1 MKATF
6 LPTDAERFPKLV
18 GRQDPEILTYDLGNT
33 DESDKALKLFERI
46 RQFLMPWQ
54 RLIVTLM
61 FMSGPDGLWANPDVV
76 LVVPRQNGKS
86 LILVLR
92 VIYGLFVRKEKIL
105 YTTQKWATGYDTYQ
119 RLQTIVNRVPAWRK
133 QILKDNLSQGKGY
146 MQLKNG
152 AQVTFATRG
161 PDTGRGMDEVDL
173 LIFDEAYN
181 LTAAHVSSILPI
193 QLASKNPQTIYASSA
208 VNSREHPNGQVLAGL
223 RRAGI
228 AGDAGQ
234 LYAEFCS
241 PIEGNLERDD
251 PKAAIEAN
259 PSFGVIQTLAKIKK
273 ALRVATT
280 PEALLGFDA
289 EYLGRGDWPGEGEQ
303 DDFTPVIDL
312 EHFGGLVRSRKG
324 FGKQRV
330 LALDMAPSRGTVD
343 IACAARTLD
352 RKIHVEIGYHAAPT
366 PGLIRVVLT
375 LIDRMEPDLLI
386 IDKLSPAFHT
396 LVPELQALGLEPYI
410 ADTSDVVAACG
421 DFYDAAISSALT
433 HTGDPLI
440 IDALESATKRE
451 LMGGQWAWNRRGAAA
466 ISPLVAVTMAYW
478 GMSRLIIDGAKPAKP
493 LIPLPDPDSYVEH
506 EAEASGTDILMAA
519 F

>member
-1 MKATF
+1 MIATW
-6 LPTDAERFPKLV
+6 LPTDAERFPRLV
-18 GRQDPEILTYDLGNT
+18 GRQDPEILAHELGDT
-33 DESDKALKLFERI
+33 TESDKALKLFERI
-46 RQFLMPWQ
+46 RKYLMPWQ

-61 FMSGPDGLWANPDVV
+61 FMLGPDGLWVHPDVV

-119 RLQTIVNRVPAWRK
+119 RLQGIVNAVPAWRR
-133 QILKDNLSQGKGY
+133 QIDKDNLSQGKGY
-146 MQLKNG
+146 MLLKNG

-161 PDTGRGMDEVDL
+161 PDTGRGMDAVDL
-173 LIFDEAYN
+173 VIFDEAYN

-193 QLASKNPQTIYASSA
+193 QLAALNPQTIYASSA
-208 VNSREHPNGQVLAGL
+208 VNAREHPNGEVLAGL

-228 AGDAGQ
+228 AQDPGQ

-241 PIEGNLERDD
+241 PVEGNLERTD
-251 PKAAIEAN
+251 PQAAIEAN

-280 PEALLGFDA
+280 PEALTGFDA
-289 EYLGRGDWPGEGEQ
+289 EYLGRGDWPGEGEL
-303 DDFTPVIDL
+303 DEEIEHVINL
-312 EHFGGLVRSRKG
+312 EHFGGLVRSRRG

-330 LALDMAPSRGTVD
+330 MAIDMAPSGGGVD

-352 RKIHVEIGYHAAPT
+352 SKIHVEIGYHAAPT
-366 PGLIRVVLT
+366 PGLIRVVLM
-375 LIDRMEPDLLI
+375 LLDRMQPDLLI
-386 IDKLSPAFHT
+386 IDKLSPAYLA
-396 LVPELQALGLEPYI
+396 LVPELTALGLEPYI
-410 ADTSDVVAACG
+410 STAEDMAAACG
-421 DFYDAAISSALT
+421 GFYTAAMDSSLS

-440 IDALESATKRE
+440 LDGLESATKRDM
-451 LMGGQWAWNRRGAAA
+451 LGGQWAWNRKGAAL
-466 ISPLVAVTMAYW
+466 ISPLVAVTLAHW
-478 GMSRLIIDGAKPAKP
+478 GMTRLIIDGTKAKPTQQ
-493 LIPLPDPDSYVEH
+493 IPDPDSYVEQD
-506 EAEASGTDILMAA
+506 AESSATDILMAA